1 MVLNNG
7 FHRMYTLGGMG
18 VKYAS
23 VVAQKISNPSFEPP
37 PTVAG
42 FPKEYLI
49 GNPRPVLMKDFFDEE
64 LVRTIHRKPRMPS
77 VQVVWSAQQ
86 SVVPI

>member
-1 MVLNNG
+1 MLAWKENG
-7 FHRMYTLGGMG
+7 SEQWFSSDDTLGDMG

-23 VVAQKISNPSFEPP
+23 VVVQKIANPKLEPP

-49 GNPRPVLMKDFFDEE
+49 ENPRPVLMKDFFDEE
-64 LVRTIHRKPRMPS
+64 LVRIIHRNPG
-77 VQVVWSAQQ
+77 WND
-86 SVVPI
+86 

>member
-23 VVAQKISNPSFEPP
+23 VVVQKISNP
-37 PTVAG
+37 
-42 FPKEYLI
+42 
-49 GNPRPVLMKDFFDEE
+49 E
-64 LVRTIHRKPRMPS
+64 L
-77 VQVVWSAQQ
+77 
-86 SVVPI
+86 

>member
-1 MVLNNG
+1 MRPLWL
-7 FHRMYTLGGMG
+7 R
-18 VKYAS
+18 KYLT
-23 VVAQKISNPSFEPP
+23 PSFELPP
-37 PTVAG
+37 SVAG

-64 LVRTIHRKPRMPS
+64 LVRTIHRKPRS
-77 VQVVWSAQQ
+77 QASKWYGVLRQ